1 MTEKALVRADV
12 EDRKPEVVS
21 FEKNIEASYLFAGA
35 AAKGS
40 GKVREYV
47 RKVTLP
53 DGRVAT
59 RRERFTPSEELGDLH
74 DFDRDVYVAMWFL
87 AQMRGGMQPDGRVRF
102 SLYDVVNILN
112 LPDNGKSYRIVRDSI
127 LRQQKLLIDADMYS
141 KETRSYESEH
151 FTVWR
156 VNFKANVDKH
166 GRARE
171 NHTLKFDE
179 VMVRSYQDG
188 YIKEMDVNFYFALD
202 EIYARPLYTRID
214 VERESSLK
222 WTARLS
228 ELKVVLDMAESY
240 KYPSQISRALQP
252 AHEELTRKGF
262 LKSFSFPEKDV
273 VIYEVAE
280 EFVSQRQHPERR
292 WTVEENEAV
301 RNLIREG
308 VWANVAR
315 ELVIGRGAEVCNF
328 YVKALPYQKNVRDPG
343 AWLRK
348 YIHDRLPLPV
358 EPPQR
363 RLDEAD
369 VAQQH
374 EGRARASADP
384 VTEALLSPPEPDP
397 HAQEVWDLV
406 LGDVEEQ
413 IDVSSLRVW
422 FEGTVAVGLESGT
435 LTISVPNIF
444 AKDYIET
451 RFNDLLESSLKQ
463 RLSKKAS
470 LHVVVGAQPTQ

>member
-1 MTEKALVRADV
+1 MKEEAPVRADV

-21 FEKNIEASYLFAGA
+21 LEKNIEASYLFAGA
-35 AAKGS
+35 AAKGN

-74 DFDRDVYVAMWFL
+74 DFDKDVYVAMWFL

-112 LPDNGKSYRIVRDSI
+112 LPDSGKSYRIVRESI

-188 YIKEMDVNFYFALD
+188 YIKEMDVNFYFALH

-214 VERESSLK
+214 VERENSLK
-222 WTARLS
+222 WKARLS
-228 ELKVVLDMAESY
+228 ELRVVLDMAESY
-240 KYPSQISRALQP
+240 KYPSQISRALRP

-273 VIYEVAE
+273 VVYEVAE
-280 EFVSQRQHPERR
+280 ESVFQRQHPQRR

-315 ELVIGRGAEVCNF
+315 ELVIGRGAAVCNF
-328 YVKALPYQKNVRDPG
+328 YVEALPYQKNVRDPG

-348 YIHDRLPLPV
+348 YINDGLPLPV

-369 VAQQH
+369 VAQQR
-374 EGRARASADP
+374 EGRARASVDP
-384 VTEALLSPPEPDP
+384 ATEALLPPPEPDP
-397 HAQEVWDLV
+397 QAKEVWELV
-406 LGDVEEQ
+406 LRDVEEQ
-413 IDVSSLRVW
+413 IDVSSLCVW
-422 FEGTVAVGLESGT
+422 FEGTVAVGLEGGT
-435 LTISVPNIF
+435 LTISVPNTL
-444 AKDYIET
+444 AKEYIES
-451 RFNDLLESSLKQ
+451 RFRTMLTEAVGERVGNGGRLE
-463 RLSKKAS
+463 
-470 LHVVVGAQPTQ
+470 VVVGGRE